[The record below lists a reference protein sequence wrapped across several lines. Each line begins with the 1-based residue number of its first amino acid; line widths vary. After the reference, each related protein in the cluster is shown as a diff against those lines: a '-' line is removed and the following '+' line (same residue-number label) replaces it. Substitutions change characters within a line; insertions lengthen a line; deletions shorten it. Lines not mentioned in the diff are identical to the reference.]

1 MSVRSAQSIT
11 VDFTVTGSTGA
22 LVNAD
27 SLPTGT
33 LVVNGTDN
41 GATVTVT
48 NKATGIYKA
57 AATLPTLAVGDV
69 VQLRIAATVSGVA
82 SGAVVWTDSKD
93 LAINANGEVEAT
105 DGDGA
110 ALATA
115 AGALTITPILCATT
129 NPRFTTRNLA
139 DVPQYSAPTDIVT
152 VTDANGTAIDLSA
165 KDLRLVACETT
176 DAGEAD
182 DAFDDTL
189 TGLYKYELGSG
200 LAVGGDDNN
209 QVTISHDAA
218 NTETPGQ
225 YPYMLWNVTDRVL
238 LMRGILPVVPA
249 VFEVSE

>member
-41 GATVTVT
+41 GAVVTVT

-57 AATLPTLAVGDV
+57 AVTLPTLAVGDV
-69 VQLRIAATVSGVA
+69 VQIRIAATVSGVA

-93 LAINANGEVEAT
+93 LAISSSGGV
-105 DGDGA
+105 
-110 ALATA
+110 
-115 AGALTITPILCATT
+115 AGLTITPILCATT

-139 DVPQYSAPTDIVT
+139 DVPQYSAPTDTVN

-165 KDLRLVACETT
+165 KDLRMVVCETT

-182 DAFDDTL
+182 DIFDDTL
-189 TGLYKYELGSG
+189 TGLYQYELGSG

-225 YPYMLWNVTDRVL
+225 YPYMLWNVTDRVM

-249 VFEVSE
+249 VFEVP